1 MDHTGKRSSQV
12 FSDFGEA
19 ERALRARQNATDEVR
34 RGLRAA
40 PPEDRTFDELA
51 AYYETH
57 RLPTKR
63 SAKGDRSIL
72 KAHLQPEFGGLV
84 LRQVTTRR
92 IDAYVSARAHLA
104 PRTVRN
110 HLALL
115 RTMLKKAVSIGWL
128 DSVPEISMPK
138 VEPDD
143 DDEPPRLAP
152 HEVGKLLNA
161 ARAIVIAEDP
171 HSWIPCVLYS
181 TAVYSGWRAGELAG
195 LRWSNVDFER
205 RTIHVRRSYE
215 GKTKTRSSRRQQQPD
230 PRGRRPYEVSA

>member
-115 RTMLKKAVSIGWL
+115 R
-128 DSVPEISMPK
+128 SMPK